1 MASKDV
7 STESEIAPIERSTL
21 HDVVVTRLRDMII
34 EGQLLAGNRVHEGDL
49 CQQLG
54 ISRTPLREALK
65 VLAMEGLV
73 ELNPGRGATVR
84 KLTAKDIQ
92 DMLSVLSVLENLA
105 GRLTCQMATDE
116 DIREVR
122 RLHDE
127 MLSFY
132 AAGDSLPYF
141 KRNQQIH
148 SLLITLSGNE
158 SLALVHDLLQTRLK
172 RIRYIGDRKPDTWSA
187 AVADHEE
194 MITALEARDGEK
206 LSAALVEHL
215 SSTWDRVKDEI

>member
-158 SLALVHDLLQTRLK
+158 SLALVHDLLQTRLNRPQAPVYNLLLQGK
-172 RIRYIGDRKPDTWSA
+172 VVDYGSVSNATRHA
-187 AVADHEE
+187 ARVA
-194 MITALEARDGEK
+194 LYK
-206 LSAALVEHL
+206 
-215 SSTWDRVKDEI
+215 

>member
-187 AVADHEE
+187 AVAETQA
-194 MITALEARDGEK
+194 M
-206 LSAALVEHL
+206 
-215 SSTWDRVKDEI
+215 SSMRGS